1 MRMMCRVGRRQS
13 GAVKAATGERIVAF
27 GRVGKPPENPFLQ
40 AFAASATGRRIAG
53 NADILQ
59 RLFKPHGV
67 GLGQGNF

>member
-1 MRMMCRVGRRQS
+1 MGHVGRRLT
-13 GAVKAATGERIVAF
+13 GVIKAATGERIVAF